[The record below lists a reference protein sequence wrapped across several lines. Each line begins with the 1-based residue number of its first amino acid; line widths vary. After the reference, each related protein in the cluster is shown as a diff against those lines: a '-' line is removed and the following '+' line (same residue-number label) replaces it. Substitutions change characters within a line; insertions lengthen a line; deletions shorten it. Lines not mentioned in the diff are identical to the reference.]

1 MVDPV
6 LVCLAPVPVCLVIVL
21 WCLCWRGLLIIGLNH
36 LPVVEKAVTTPTG
49 IPPFLLIMGIFEV
62 TGRIGV

>member
-6 LVCLAPVPVCLVIVL
+6 PVCWPPYWCVL
-21 WCLCWRGLLIIGLNH
+21 FVMETKGIADDIGLNH

-49 IPPFLLIMGIFEV
+49 IPHLLLIMGIFEV